1 MTFHAYEDLWGKLT
15 ESFPASSFRLFLVL
29 FFCSSSHCLCFVLAG
44 GQLACTTFTLYKTPL
59 PRIRGEGGRLLELLC
74 PSVRPSVRQSNRV
87 RSVSPD
93 PLNHFLPNLVWC
105 CIIMRRCV
113 MQKNWF
119 TSFSVKVTARVYIIK
134 IWLFLLYLLN
144 CWSVCNQ
151 T

>member
-1 MTFHAYEDLWGKLT
+1 MGLSWLLDNLGSVSRKGQIRMKLCD
-15 ESFPASSFRLFLVL
+15 FPRIRRFVGEVDRIFPRLLFSIVFGS

-93 PLNHFLPNLVWC
+93 PLNHF
-105 CIIMRRCV
+105 
-113 MQKNWF
+113 
-119 TSFSVKVTARVYIIK
+119 
-134 IWLFLLYLLN
+134 
-144 CWSVCNQ
+144 
-151 T
+151 